1 MVIILLGL
9 CKLGFPRTA
18 FCPSIM
24 TNSTVSINTPPPYL
38 TLACNEKLPTVMSI
52 AGSDSSG
59 GAGVEAD
66 IKTITAHRCYAMT
79 CVTTL
84 TAQTPVKVYG
94 AQNIPKKM
102 VSQIL
107 DANLQDMKCNV
118 IKTGMLTVDAIEVL
132 HEKLLQLGENRPKL
146 VIDPVLCAASDSSPT
161 GKDVVSLIIEKI
173 SPFADILTPNI
184 SDCFKLLG
192 ENREVSKLQD
202 VLEIAKDLS
211 RITNCSNILVK
222 GGHIPCD
229 DGKEKHITDVLYL
242 GAEQKFITFKGQ
254 FVNTTRTHGAGC
266 TLASAI
272 ASNLA
277 RGYSLSQ
284 SVYGGIEYVQNA
296 IAIGCDVTKKA
307 VKVGPI
313 NHVYAVEI
321 PLEKMLTD
329 ECFTASDA
337 VPKKPIE
344 GSLDKIPGGSFFNY
358 LINHPKVKPHWD
370 AYVNHE
376 FVKRVADGTLE
387 RKKFQFFIEQDY
399 LYLIDYVRVCCVT
412 GSKSPTLEDLE
423 KDLVIADCARNELNE
438 HERRLREEFGV
449 KDPDYLQKIK
459 RGPALRAYCRYLIDI
474 SRRGNWQEIVVA
486 LNPCLMGY
494 VYAVDKV
501 KDKITAAEGSI
512 YREWCDT
519 CTSSFCYQAVLEG
532 ERLMNHILE
541 TCPPDQ
547 LDSLVTIFARGCEL
561 ETNFW
566 TAAME
571 YE

>member
-1 MVIILLGL
+1 M
-9 CKLGFPRTA
+9 
-18 FCPSIM
+18 
-24 TNSTVSINTPPPYL
+24 
-38 TLACNEKLPTVMSI
+38 
-52 AGSDSSG
+52 
-59 GAGVEAD
+59 
-66 IKTITAHRCYAMT
+66 
-79 CVTTL
+79 
-84 TAQTPVKVYG
+84 
-94 AQNIPKKM
+94 
-102 VSQIL
+102 
-107 DANLQDMKCNV
+107 
-118 IKTGMLTVDAIEVL
+118 
-132 HEKLLQLGENRPKL
+132 
-146 VIDPVLCAASDSSPT
+146 
-161 GKDVVSLIIEKI
+161 
-173 SPFADILTPNI
+173 
-184 SDCFKLLG
+184 
-192 ENREVSKLQD
+192 
-202 VLEIAKDLS
+202 
-211 RITNCSNILVK
+211 
-222 GGHIPCD
+222 
-229 DGKEKHITDVLYL
+229 
-242 GAEQKFITFKGQ
+242 
-254 FVNTTRTHGAGC
+254 
-266 TLASAI
+266 
-272 ASNLA
+272 
-277 RGYSLSQ
+277 
-284 SVYGGIEYVQNA
+284 
-296 IAIGCDVTKKA
+296 
-307 VKVGPI
+307 
-313 NHVYAVEI
+313 
-321 PLEKMLTD
+321 
-329 ECFTASDA
+329 
-337 VPKKPIE
+337 
-344 GSLDKIPGGSFFNY
+344 
-358 LINHPKVKPHWD
+358 
-370 AYVNHE
+370 NHE

-541 TCPPDQ
+541 TYPPDQ

>member
-1 MVIILLGL
+1 
-9 CKLGFPRTA
+9 
-18 FCPSIM
+18 M
-24 TNSTVSINTPPPYL
+24 TYSTVSINTPPPYL

-52 AGSDSSG
+52 AGADSSG
-59 GAGVEAD
+59 GAGIEAD

-79 CVTTL
+79 CITTL
-84 TAQTPVKVYG
+84 TAQTPAKVYG
-94 AQNIPKKM
+94 VQITPKEV

-107 DANLQDMKCNV
+107 EANLQDMKCNV
-118 IKTGMLTVDAIEVL
+118 IKTGMLTAAAIEVL

-146 VIDPVLCAASDSSPT
+146 VVDPVLCATSGSSPT
-161 GKDVVSLIIEKI
+161 GKDVTSLITEKI
-173 SPFADILTPNI
+173 APFADILTPSI
-184 SDCFKLLG
+184 PDCFKLLG
-192 ENREVSKLQD
+192 EDREVNKLQD
-202 VLEIAKDLS
+202 VFEIAKDLS
-211 RITNCSNILVK
+211 GITKCSNILVK
-222 GGHIPCD
+222 GGHIPWD
-229 DGKEKHITDVLYL
+229 DGKGKYITDVLYL
-242 GAEQKFITFKGQ
+242 GAEQKFINFKGQ
-254 FVNTTRTHGAGC
+254 FVNTTHTHGAGC

-277 RGYSLSQ
+277 RGYSLPQ
-284 SVYGGIEYVQNA
+284 SIYGGIEYVKNT

-307 VKVGPI
+307 VKGGPI

-329 ECFTASDA
+329 ECFTASGT
-337 VPKKPIE
+337 VPKKAIK
-344 GSLDKIPGGSFFNY
+344 GSLDRIPGGSFFNY

-376 FVKRVADGTLE
+376 FVKKVADGTLE
-387 RKKFQFFIEQDY
+387 RKKFRFFIEQDY
-399 LYLIDYVRVCCVT
+399 LYLIDYVRVCCVA
-412 GSKSPTLEDLE
+412 GSKSPGLKDLE
-423 KDLVIADCARNELNE
+423 KDLVVANCARDELNE

-449 KDPDYLQKIK
+449 KDPDYFQKIE

-474 SRRGNWQEIVVA
+474 SRRGNWQEVVVA
-486 LNPCLMGY
+486 INPCLMGY

-501 KDKITAAEGSI
+501 KDTVAVAEGTL

-532 ERLMNHILE
+532 EKLMNRILE
-541 TCPPDQ
+541 TYPPEQ

-561 ETNFW
+561 EADFW
-566 TAAME
+566 TAALE